1 MSQVRPAG
9 RRTSAAGLTRAVA
22 FEVTNTHFL
31 ARLVGQGLGVAM
43 LPSAYVP
50 QLGGVT
56 TIQVTDAPAR
66 VEYAVWPP
74 GSRTPA
80 ATALLRLIGV
90 LAAPAAPDAPGSS
103 EPPEGAAT

>member
-1 MSQVRPAG
+1 M
-9 RRTSAAGLTRAVA
+9 
-22 FEVTNTHFL
+22 TNTHFL

-50 QLGGVT
+50 QLSGVT

-66 VEYAVWPP
+66 VEYVVWPP

-80 ATALLRLIGV
+80 ATAFLRLLGV
-90 LAAPAAPDAPGSS
+90 PGMPHVRDAPDVG
-103 EPPEGAAT
+103 EET